1 MFTATGGG
9 KGSITLEPDTK
20 VASTLIASLLYLGSM
35 CGMACSAMD
44 VKDGCLCTLHVTFKS
59 PPDPDAPCR
68 SDSPVDDDFNLAR
81 MRSMVMAGAFVDCW
95 NPVTGIDTY
104 AEAARARAT
113 ETGTLART
121 DGSSEASKPTAV
133 KTDA

>member
-1 MFTATGGG
+1 MFTARGGG

-81 MRSMVMAGAFVDCW
+81 MRSMIMAGAFVDCW

-104 AEAARARAT
+104 AEAAKVEAIKT
-113 ETGTLART
+113 RT
-121 DGSSEASKPTAV
+121 PTVADGSSEAAKPTAA